1 VTARKL
7 RCGRYVFAAGLLL
20 IAIGAGISAAETAAQ
35 DYRFELVGKPTPS
48 AGKDMVQVR
57 LVHAADGKPVPDAV
71 IVESKADMGPAG
83 MGLRNIK
90 GFGIPTMP
98 APVKALPAKGGV
110 YSFEVDPGMAGTWAL
125 HLAAK
130 VQGEPE
136 IVRGAV
142 NVDLM
147 K

>member
-1 VTARKL
+1 MISTRILAGTAVL
-7 RCGRYVFAAGLLL
+7 ACGFAF
-20 IAIGAGISAAETAAQ
+20 TAVQVQAKDT
-35 DYRFELVGKPTPS
+35 DYRFELVGKQPS
-48 AGKDMVQVR
+48 AKKDIVQVR
-57 LVHAADGKPVPDAV
+57 LLHVADGKPVPDAV
-71 IVESKADMGPAG
+71 IFESKADMGPAG
-83 MGLRNIK
+83 MD
-90 GFGIPTMP
+90 TMT

-136 IVRGAV
+136 TVRGTL
-142 NVDLM
+142 NVDLV